1 MKRICIIVAWVFSF
15 LQAAEANTQIHARV
29 NSDRVNLRAKSDL
42 QAETVGQLSA
52 GDILKVLSVEGDW
65 VRVAPPPETDMWV
78 HREFLKDDVVL
89 VNRLNV
95 RSGAGI
101 NYNVIGSY
109 QRNDKVVRRGSF
121 GEWVK
126 VAPPAD
132 AAVWVYRN
140 LVDLVYPAV
149 PVPPPVAAP
158 PTRLGPVGEPISP
171 MQDVAGHQQ
180 LPTTGMG
187 RMPPA
192 AAPAPPEDL
201 NLIPLDGQ
209 GRIVQKEGQLK
220 RSPVLHFSAPAAHR
234 LVVRDGTRLIT
245 TAYVRGNTRQLDS
258 LVDQFLIV
266 QGREYWVDKV
276 RVPVVVV
283 ESIERRTFHE

>member
-1 MKRICIIVAWVFSF
+1 MPRFYILLVLLVGLPMAGF
-15 LQAAEANTQIHARV
+15 ADTQIHARV

-42 QAETVGQLSA
+42 QSETVGQVAA
-52 GDILKVLSVEGDW
+52 GTLLKVRSIEGDW
-65 VRVAPPPETDMWV
+65 VQVIPPAETEMWV

-101 NYNVIGSY
+101 NYNVVGSFA
-109 QRNDKVVRRGSF
+109 RGDRVVRRGSF

-126 VAPPAD
+126 VAPPED
-132 AAVWVYRN
+132 ASIWVYRN
-140 LVDLVYPAV
+140 LVDLIYPAA

-158 PTRLGPVGEPISP
+158 PVRVPIMETSRSNDEPVAQTAPP
-171 MQDVAGHQQ
+171 A
-180 LPTTGMG
+180 LPTG
-187 RMPPA
+187 RMPA
-192 AAPAPPEDL
+192 SAAPAPPADL

-220 RSPVLHFSAPAAHR
+220 RSPVLHFSAPGAHR
-234 LVVRDGTRLIT
+234 LVIRDGNRLVT
-245 TAYVRGNTRQLDS
+245 TAYLRGNTRQLDS
-258 LVDQFLIV
+258 MLDQYLII

-276 RVPVVVV
+276 RVPVVVI
-283 ESIERRTFHE
+283 ESIERRLFHQ